1 MPEGNKTE
9 KATPKKRRDQRKKG
23 NVFLSNDAVA
33 VVTLLAGYMALRIT
47 MSGAVEQLSNFF
59 RLCMQTAQSLSEVS
73 LAGRLP
79 ELLKEATYTLFM
91 ALGPTVLVIVAAALG
106 ATFLQT
112 RMLVSGESI
121 QPKFSRINPLEGFKK
136 LFSLRSVVEA
146 GKGIIK
152 ITILLIIIYH
162 FISGCMTA
170 FVNYM
175 NTDISAVCGDIL
187 SRLSSMILQIII
199 AFIAVAGAD
208 FYYQWWDYERQMR
221 MSKQEVKEEYKQ
233 TEGDPLIKS
242 KIREAQRKISQ
253 SRMMQQV
260 PQADVVI
267 RNPTHV
273 AVALRYK
280 PEQDSAPVVM
290 AKGLDELALR
300 IVKVAEENHIPT
312 VEDVPLARSIYASA
326 ELNRQIP
333 PELYGA
339 VADVLVY
346 IYRVNNRDLS
356 KELSKKDQG
365 GGKQPQ
371 SDRPGSN

>member
-1 MPEGNKTE
+1 
-9 KATPKKRRDQRKKG
+9 
-23 NVFLSNDAVA
+23 
-33 VVTLLAGYMALRIT
+33 MALRIT
-47 MSGAVEQLSNFF
+47 MKGAVEHLSSFF
-59 RLCMQTAQSLSEVS
+59 RLCMQMAQVLPTSSFE
-73 LAGRLP
+73 GQLP
-79 ELLKEATYTLFM
+79 ELLKEGAYTLFM
-91 ALGPTVLVIVAAALG
+91 AVGPTMLVIVAAAMG

-152 ITILLIIIYH
+152 ITVLLVIIYR
-162 FISGCMTA
+162 FISGCLSA

-175 NTDISAVCGDIL
+175 NTDITAVCGDIL
-187 SRLSSMILQIII
+187 GRLSSMIIQIII
-199 AFIAVAGAD
+199 AFMAVAGAD

-221 MSKQEVKEEYKQ
+221 MTKQEVKEEYKQ
-233 TEGDPLIKS
+233 TEGDPLVKS
-242 KIREAQRKISQ
+242 KIRETQRKMAQ

-280 PEQDSAPVVM
+280 PEKDSAPVVL

-312 VEDVPLARSIYASA
+312 VENVPLARSIYASA

-346 IYRVNNRDLS
+346 IYRMNNRDLS
-356 KELSKKDQG
+356 KELNRKDQRG
-365 GGKQPQ
+365 GRRPPA
-371 SDRPGSN
+371 DRPGGI

>member
-47 MSGAVEQLSNFF
+47 MGGAVEHLSSFF
-59 RLCMQTAQSLSEVS
+59 RLCMQTAQSLSASS
-73 LAGRLP
+73 LTGQLP
-79 ELLKEATYTLFM
+79 ELLKEGVYTLFM
-91 ALGPTVLVIVAAALG
+91 AIGPTMLVIVAAAMG

-136 LFSLRSVVEA
+136 LFSMRSVVEA
-146 GKGIIK
+146 GKGIVK
-152 ITILLIIIYH
+152 ITVLLAIIYH
-162 FISGCMTA
+162 FISGCMAA

-187 SRLSSMILQIII
+187 GRLSSMILQIII

-221 MSKQEVKEEYKQ
+221 MTKQEVKEEYKQ

-253 SRMMQQV
+253 SRMIQQV

-312 VEDVPLARSIYASA
+312 VENVPLARSIYASA

-346 IYRVNNRDLS
+346 IYRMNNRDLS
-356 KELSKKDQG
+356 KELSKEGQSG
-365 GGKQPQ
+365 GNKPGP
-371 SDRPGSN
+371 DRPGSI

>member
-33 VVTLLAGYMALRIT
+33 VATLLAGYMVLRIT
-47 MSGAVEQLSNFF
+47 MSGAVEHLSSFF
-59 RLCMQTAQSLSEVS
+59 RLCMQMAQSLSASS
-73 LAGRLP
+73 LAGQLP
-79 ELLKEATYTLFM
+79 QLLKEGVYTLFM
-91 ALGPTVLVIVAAALG
+91 ALGPTVLVIVAAAMG

-112 RMLVSGESI
+112 RLLISGESI

-146 GKGIIK
+146 GKGIVK
-152 ITILLIIIYH
+152 IAVLLAIIYH

-187 SRLSSMILQIII
+187 SRLSSMILQIIL

-221 MSKQEVKEEYKQ
+221 MTKQEIKEEYKQ

-242 KIREAQRKISQ
+242 KIREAQRKMSQ

-280 PEQDSAPVVM
+280 PEQDSAPVVL
-290 AKGLDELALR
+290 AKGLDALALL
-300 IVKVAEENHIPT
+300 IVKAAEENQIPT
-312 VEDVPLARSIYASA
+312 VENVPLARSIYASA

-346 IYRVNNRDLS
+346 IYRMNNRDLS
-356 KELSKKDQG
+356 KELNKKGQG

-371 SDRPGSN
+371 SDRPESI

>member
-47 MSGAVEQLSNFF
+47 MSGAVGQLSNFF

-73 LAGRLP
+73 LTGRLP
-79 ELLKEATYTLFM
+79 ELLKEGTYTLFM

-152 ITILLIIIYH
+152 ITILLVIIYH

-312 VEDVPLARSIYASA
+312 VENVPLARSIYASA

-356 KELSKKDQG
+356 KELSKTDQSS
-365 GGKQPQ
+365 GKQPQ
-371 SDRPGSN
+371 SDRPRSN